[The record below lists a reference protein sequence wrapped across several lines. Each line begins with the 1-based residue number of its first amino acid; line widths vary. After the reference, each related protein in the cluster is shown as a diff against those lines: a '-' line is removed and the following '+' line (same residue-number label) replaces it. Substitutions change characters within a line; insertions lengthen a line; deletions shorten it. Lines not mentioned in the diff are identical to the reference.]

1 VTFVWEPIPPIPG
14 EKRQDAARVQVLA
27 TGRGGEEYFR
37 GSVPAEIAAAP
48 ADPAAAPAPPALRT
62 GSKVTFDVPPGRM
75 QVRIIVQ
82 NDKGQVL
89 DTFQQDIPV
98 PDFTGTD
105 VRLSTPAV
113 LRARTPREFQAISR
127 DPDPVPTSLREF
139 RRTDRLLVRFFAN
152 VPGGASSAEVAA
164 RLLNR
169 VGQKMVD
176 LTAAAPADPSQPY
189 QIDLPLAGFSP
200 GEYVIEIHAK
210 GVSGESTELI
220 AIKVIS

>member
-1 VTFVWEPIPPIPG
+1 
-14 EKRQDAARVQVLA
+14 
-27 TGRGGEEYFR
+27 
-37 GSVPAEIAAAP
+37 
-48 ADPAAAPAPPALRT
+48 
-62 GSKVTFDVPPGRM
+62 M
-75 QVRIIVQ
+75 QFRIIVQ

-89 DTFQQDIPV
+89 DSFQQEIPV
-98 PDFTGTD
+98 PDFSGTD

-139 RRTDRLLVRFFAN
+139 RRTDRLLIRFFAS
-152 VPGGASSAEVAA
+152 VPGGASSAEVTA

-169 VGQKMVD
+169 AGQKMVD
-176 LTAAAPADPSQPY
+176 LTVTAPADASQPC

-200 GEYVIEIHAK
+200 GEYVIEITAK
-210 GVSGESTELI
+210 GVSGESTELV